1 MLSLAD
7 TNNAELLSVRPSCD
21 QATGKCVCKDNV
33 EGQRCQRCKS
43 GHFYIDLDN
52 EFGCTP
58 CFCYDHTAI
67 CDMAGGYTRA
77 FLVR

>member
-1 MLSLAD
+1 MVEGSAG
-7 TNNAELLSVRPSCD
+7 NRPSCD

-58 CFCYDHTAI
+58 CFCYLHTAL
-67 CDMAGGYTRA
+67 CDMAGGYTR
-77 FLVR
+77 